1 MTTALSQLTIRKL
14 LALALLVMGFHS
26 VDSDAHELSSGY
38 LTLDE
43 VRPGVLSGELLL
55 KPGELAQVAGL
66 DSSGD
71 AQLSWGEVNN
81 NHSLAVDYLTQA
93 LHIKRDGQP
102 CTLAIKPPS
111 MRRISSE
118 DLLVYAVEAQ
128 CAASGEVVLRY
139 SGIFNLKS
147 SHKLLAQINTDE
159 VSATKVFTQDDQTV
173 TLAADKT
180 SSLGLFGEMLYQ
192 GIWHIFIGIDHILFL
207 VATLLTVNL
216 LRLDGV
222 WQKEPSAKRILT
234 NTLILVSAFTVAHS
248 ITLTLTA
255 LGYIGLNSNLVE
267 FGIALSVL
275 FTAINNIYPQ
285 VVKLAILT
293 FAFGLLHG
301 MGFASVFADL
311 NAQSDSLVLSVA
323 AFNIGV
329 EVGQLAIV
337 AVLLPLLLW
346 LRHWP
351 LYARTIMPIASSVI
365 AIIALNWAIQRW

>member
-1 MTTALSQLTIRKL
+1 MINPLFHSTRQSL
-14 LALALLVMGFHS
+14 LAFALLVFSFHS
-26 VDSDAHELSSGY
+26 YAHELSSGY

-43 VRPGVLSGELLL
+43 MSAGVFTGELLL
-55 KPGELAQVAGL
+55 NS
-66 DSSGD
+66 DD
-71 AQLSWGEVNN
+71 
-81 NHSLAVDYLTQA
+81 LTQIKGLKSSA
-93 LHIKRDGQP
+93 TTTVGWGQVNLNHTRVVGYLKQVLTIKRDSQA
-102 CTLAIKPPS
+102 CRLTINLPS
-111 MRRISSE
+111 MRRISGK
-118 DLLVYAVEAQ
+118 DLLVYPVDAT
-128 CAASGEVVLRY
+128 CAPHGDIIVNY
-139 SGIFNLKS
+139 SGIFDVES
-147 SHKLLAQINTDE
+147 DHQLLVQINTKE
-159 VSATKVFTQDDQTV
+159 HSATQVFSQDNHTA
-173 TLAADKT
+173 TLADGKSANW
-180 SSLGLFGEMLYQ
+180 SLFGEMLYQ
-192 GIWHIFIGIDHILFL
+192 GVWHIFIGIDHILFL

-216 LRLDGV
+216 LRTNGA
-222 WQKEPSAKRILT
+222 WQKEPSVKRIFK
-234 NTLILVSAFTVAHS
+234 NTLILVSAFTLAHS

-285 VVKLAILT
+285 VVKLGILT

-337 AVLLPLLLW
+337 SVLLPLLIG
-346 LRHWP
+346 LRHWHQ
-351 LYARTIMPIASSVI
+351 YTRAIMPLCSAVI